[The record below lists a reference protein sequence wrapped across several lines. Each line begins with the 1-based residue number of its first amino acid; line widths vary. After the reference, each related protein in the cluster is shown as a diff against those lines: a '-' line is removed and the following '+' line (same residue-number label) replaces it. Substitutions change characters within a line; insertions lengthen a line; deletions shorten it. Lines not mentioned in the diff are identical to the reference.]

1 MVLYDCIA
9 LCMVSIGPVQ
19 FYTFIY
25 GHVWS
30 NMILI
35 MVFYGPVC
43 LYGYMYGSVWFFMV
57 LYDIFSCLLVLYHT
71 TKCLFLISTKYSYS
85 SVDIKGINLKSQP
98 TNGPLRNVM
107 TSFIL
112 VAKYLL
118 QCPNCSI
125 LVHPSPPS
133 VISGVNCIILFI

>member
-1 MVLYDCIA
+1 MVICMVL
-9 LCMVSIGPVQ
+9 
-19 FYTFIY
+19 
-25 GHVWS
+25 
-30 NMILI
+30 
-35 MVFYGPVC
+35 
-43 LYGYMYGSVWFFMV
+43 YGSVWFFMV

-98 TNGPLRNVM
+98 TNGPLRNVV

-133 VISGVNCIILFI
+133 VISGVNCIILFIWSLDLVINHYFEIFIRKWGVAYYVIILAVG

>member
-71 TKCLFLISTKYSYS
+71 TKCLFSQSVSLTQHMVLSVRLSVCLPVCS
-85 SVDIKGINLKSQP
+85 S
-98 TNGPLRNVM
+98 
-107 TSFIL
+107 
-112 VAKYLL
+112 
-118 QCPNCSI
+118 
-125 LVHPSPPS
+125 
-133 VISGVNCIILFI
+133 